1 MKKKKNLT
9 DGSGSGLTHN
19 PFAALGGGSGHRP
32 APAPEA
38 RSKARTETTPSD
50 SKVVVRREKKGR
62 RGKTVTRVC
71 GLSLPGNRLD
81 ELHREMKRSLGCGA
95 SIEDGEIVLQG
106 ELTARAAKWLESHL
120 DIQVTIGN

>member
-9 DGSGSGLTHN
+9 EGGGSGLTHN
-19 PFAALGGGSGHRP
+19 PFAALSGGSGERP

-38 RSKARTETTPSD
+38 TAKARTETNTSD

-62 RGKTVTRVC
+62 GGKTVTRVC
-71 GLSLPGNRLD
+71 GLRLPANRLA
-81 ELHREMKRSLGCGA
+81 ELQREMKRSLGCGA
-95 SIEDGEIVLQG
+95 SIDADEIVLQG
-106 ELTARAAKWLESHL
+106 ELTSRAAKWLESHL